1 MPKLYEPAGQMLLRG
16 AQVSP
21 NGRRRWRKWLARQ
34 RKHRESPDGGG
45 LEPWCWWLS
54 PEGTSRA
61 RRHRGSSMVDG
72 QWNADGEKCLGELP
86 DLSSMTLPRP
96 AFAARSL
103 VGMSE
108 KAKRRTMGHELDA
121 LPIMERAGNLV
132 RLVTKYGI
140 GERLR
145 PCPGCKNC
153 GYEPTVKLWM
163 LRRGLWCYG
172 SLGVRDISR
181 ICHGNGI
188 VPARKA
194 RKARG

>member
-1 MPKLYEPAGQMLLRG
+1 MTMG
-16 AQVSP
+16 S
-21 NGRRRWRKWLARQ
+21 RRRAAHSGNPDARQ
-34 RKHRESPDGGG
+34 
-45 LEPWCWWLS
+45 
-54 PEGTSRA
+54 
-61 RRHRGSSMVDG
+61 
-72 QWNADGEKCLGELP
+72 
-86 DLSSMTLPRP
+86 
-96 AFAARSL
+96 
-103 VGMSE
+103 
-108 KAKRRTMGHELDA
+108 HEL
-121 LPIMERAGNLV
+121 LF
-132 RLVTKYGI
+132 KYRI

-145 PCPGCKNC
+145 PGCKNC

>member
-1 MPKLYEPAGQMLLRG
+1 MTEG
-16 AQVSP
+16 AKK
-21 NGRRRWRKWLARQ
+21 RK
-34 RKHRESPDGGG
+34 
-45 LEPWCWWLS
+45 
-54 PEGTSRA
+54 
-61 RRHRGSSMVDG
+61 
-72 QWNADGEKCLGELP
+72 
-86 DLSSMTLPRP
+86 
-96 AFAARSL
+96 AFADWCRM
-103 VGMSE
+103 GMRAWATH
-108 KAKRRTMGHELDA
+108 AKTWR
-121 LPIMERAGNLV
+121 V
-132 RLVTKYGI
+132 

-194 RKARG
+194 RKVRG

>member
-1 MPKLYEPAGQMLLRG
+1 MGKTM
-16 AQVSP
+16 SP
-21 NGRRRWRKWLARQ
+21 NGRRRWRVFARNV
-34 RKHRESPDGGG
+34 RKREPGCFSNKSGHGA
-45 LEPWCWWLS
+45 LL
-54 PEGTSRA
+54 
-61 RRHRGSSMVDG
+61 RRHPDYAE
-72 QWNADGEKCLGELP
+72 NAPLP
-86 DLSSMTLPRP
+86 IPRP
-96 AFAARSL
+96 AFTARSL
-103 VGMSE
+103 VGMSQSARKRAARKCLPSSTHAEECYKGTVAPDGQRACAKWFHAPRCPIE
-108 KAKRRTMGHELDA
+108 KYR
-121 LPIMERAGNLV
+121 
-132 RLVTKYGI
+132 I

>member
-1 MPKLYEPAGQMLLRG
+1 M
-16 AQVSP
+16 SP

-86 DLSSMTLPRP
+86 DLSSMTLPAP

-103 VGMSE
+103 VGMSQSARKRAARKCLPSSTHAEECYKGTVAPDGQRACAKWFHAPRCPIE
-108 KAKRRTMGHELDA
+108 KYR
-121 LPIMERAGNLV
+121 
-132 RLVTKYGI
+132 I

-194 RKARG
+194 RKVRG

>member
-1 MPKLYEPAGQMLLRG
+1 MSQSA
-16 AQVSP
+16 
-21 NGRRRWRKWLARQ
+21 RKR
-34 RKHRESPDGGG
+34 S
-45 LEPWCWWLS
+45 
-54 PEGTSRA
+54 
-61 RRHRGSSMVDG
+61 VD
-72 QWNADGEKCLGELP
+72 
-86 DLSSMTLPRP
+86 
-96 AFAARSL
+96 
-103 VGMSE
+103 
-108 KAKRRTMGHELDA
+108 
-121 LPIMERAGNLV
+121 
-132 RLVTKYGI
+132 RLVTEDSTPLDERIERLAAGGGTYRSNMRLLYRI